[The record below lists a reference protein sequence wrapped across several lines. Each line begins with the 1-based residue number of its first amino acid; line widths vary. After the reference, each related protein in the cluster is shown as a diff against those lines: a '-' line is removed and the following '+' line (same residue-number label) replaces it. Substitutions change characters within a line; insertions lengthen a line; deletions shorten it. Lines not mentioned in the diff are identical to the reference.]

1 VSGEPVVRAVGV
13 DDAAALSALHAR
25 SFPDWWTAET
35 LAALLERAYVLA
47 LGVVV
52 NPNGPLRGFILIQVI
67 ADEAEVLTFCVE
79 PELRGRKLG
88 AALLC
93 AAADRSAVLGATR
106 MFLEVSEGNPAAR
119 RLYGQQ
125 GFVEIGRRRAYYQE
139 PGSSNAGLDALV
151 MQKTLPDRPASAD

>member
-1 VSGEPVVRAVGV
+1 MSGEPVVRAVGV

-25 SFPDWWTAET
+25 SFPDWWSADT
-35 LAALLERAYVLA
+35 LAALLERPYVLA

-52 NPNGPLRGFILIQVI
+52 NPAGPLRGFILIQVI

-88 AALLC
+88 AALLS
-93 AAADRSAVLGATR
+93 AAADRSAGLGATR
-106 MFLEVSEGNPAAR
+106 MFLEVSESNPAAR

-139 PGSSNAGLDALV
+139 PGSSSAGVDALV
-151 MQKTLPDRPASAD
+151 MQKTLPERPASAD

>member
-1 VSGEPVVRAVGV
+1 M
-13 DDAAALSALHAR
+13 SALHAR
-25 SFPDWWTAET
+25 SFPDWWSADT

-52 NPNGPLRGFILIQVI
+52 NPDEVLRGFILIQVI

-88 AALLC
+88 AALLS
-93 AAADRSAVLGATR
+93 AAAGRAGALGATR

-125 GFVEIGRRRAYYQE
+125 GFVEIGRRRAYYRE
-139 PGSSNAGLDALV
+139 PGSSNAGVDALV
-151 MQKTLPDRPASAD
+151 MQKPLQARPASAD